1 LGELGTPSERGSDR
15 RTGTV
20 DRRAQR
26 DMAPPLLRL
35 FSDWSWR
42 LLVVAAAVGA
52 VIWAAAQLSLIVG
65 PVIIATMICALLEPI
80 RLRLLSRGVRPGG
93 AWMVAFAVGIL
104 CVSGVLALA
113 VGQFYGSYDEL
124 AQQAQEGVGEV
135 SDWLA
140 DGPMKI
146 NASGIE
152 KAVDSTLTRLKSNPS
167 DALSGTFSVLS
178 TTGELV
184 AGAILTLLCTLFFM
198 KDRHKMW
205 EAVLGLVPEGE
216 RSQVG
221 RAGQRAWGQL
231 VGYVKVTLT
240 SAVVDSTVIGLACI
254 IAGLPV
260 AFALGALVFL
270 FAFIPTVGAVFSGG
284 VVVLVALVSEGTTTA
299 LILAA
304 VVLVVQ
310 QLDAN
315 VMYPMLASRHL
326 SLHPLASLLLVAAG
340 GVVGG
345 LFGAFIAVPAAAVL
359 LAAARELLSDG
370 EEVPLLVE
378 IVAPVD
384 PDGVDVSAEET
395 S

>member
-1 LGELGTPSERGSDR
+1 
-15 RTGTV
+15 
-20 DRRAQR
+20 
-26 DMAPPLLRL
+26 
-35 FSDWSWR
+35 
-42 LLVVAAAVGA
+42 
-52 VIWAAAQLSLIVG
+52 
-65 PVIIATMICALLEPI
+65 
-80 RLRLLSRGVRPGG
+80 
-93 AWMVAFAVGIL
+93 
-104 CVSGVLALA
+104 
-113 VGQFYGSYDEL
+113 
-124 AQQAQEGVGEV
+124 
-135 SDWLA
+135 
-140 DGPMKI
+140 
-146 NASGIE
+146 
-152 KAVDSTLTRLKSNPS
+152 
-167 DALSGTFSVLS
+167 
-178 TTGELV
+178 
-184 AGAILTLLCTLFFM
+184 
-198 KDRHKMW
+198 
-205 EAVLGLVPEGE
+205 
-216 RSQVG
+216 
-221 RAGQRAWGQL
+221 
-231 VGYVKVTLT
+231 VKVTLT

-384 PDGVDVSAEET
+384 PDEVDVSAEET